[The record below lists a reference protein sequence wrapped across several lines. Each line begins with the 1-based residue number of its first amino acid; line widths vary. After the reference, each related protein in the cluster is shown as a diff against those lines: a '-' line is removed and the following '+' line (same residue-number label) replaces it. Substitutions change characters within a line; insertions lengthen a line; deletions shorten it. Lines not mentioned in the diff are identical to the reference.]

1 MHHAKNHPQVHHRH
15 PWIGG
20 SLIAIALVS
29 LFAMLHHPVAHGG
42 GGTSHATALA
52 AIAKLASLVHGVLIA
67 LMVAGCMLLAEF
79 AALRV
84 RRVALV
90 RAGRQAY
97 LMGTI
102 ALSGAALV
110 NGFAVPALVTS
121 SAADASGI
129 DAALALA
136 WQLNQALAAAGSIGL
151 AAGIGIWSFDLLR
164 GNGPGRLVGG
174 YGVLMATGLILALAG
189 GWLHLDVRGMLLT
202 LVLLAAWQA
211 AAGALLLRGDPA
223 HPAGAAATGS

>member
-1 MHHAKNHPQVHHRH
+1 MHHANIHAHVHHRH
-15 PWIGG
+15 PWVGGLLIGT
-20 SLIAIALVS
+20 SAVS

-42 GGTSHATALA
+42 GGASQAQALA
-52 AIAKLASLVHGVLIA
+52 RIANLASLVHGVLV
-67 LMVAGCMLLAEF
+67 LLLVAGCMLLAEF

-102 ALSGAALV
+102 ALAGAALV

-121 SAADASGI
+121 AAADAVGI

-136 WQLNQALAAAGSIGL
+136 WQLNQALAGAGSIAL
-151 AAGIGIWSFDLLR
+151 AAGIGIWSVDLAR
-164 GNGPGRLVGG
+164 GHGPGRYVGY
-174 YGVLMATGLILALAG
+174 YGVLMAAGLSLALGG
-189 GWLHLDVRGMLLT
+189 GWLSLDVRGMLLT
-202 LVLLAAWQA
+202 LVLLAVWQV
-211 AAGALLLRGDPA
+211 AAGVLLLRGAPA
-223 HPAGAAATGS
+223 SPETSANSG